1 MVTLLQDL
9 KYGLRTLTKSRGFT
23 IVAVI
28 TLALG
33 IGASTAVFSLVN
45 AILLKPL
52 PYPNSER
59 IVVPWRLAP
68 AGLNLGYEE
77 IPWDLREFHVLR
89 RELKAFQHL
98 GAFKSDS
105 FNLTGSGDPLRL
117 EGIRASAGFFPAL
130 GLAPQIGRFFTSA
143 EDQPGHEHEVILT
156 DQLWRDRF
164 SSDPAILG
172 RAVELNGSPYT
183 VVGVM
188 PPGFA
193 FPRSTEMPGS
203 FTFPRETQ
211 LWVPLALPPAP
222 LHPYDPSEL
231 AVIGRLKP
239 GTSIGQAQA
248 EMDVFA
254 RRLEQQYGP
263 QGKDWF
269 NSRVTPL
276 AHQVAG
282 DTRRPLLLILGAV
295 GVVLLIACSNVAS
308 LLLARSLARRREFTL
323 RAALGAG
330 NARLLRQLL
339 TESLLLAAA
348 GGAVGVLLG
357 ELGIEF
363 LTTFA
368 PSNIP
373 RLADV
378 ALDFQV
384 FAFAFGVTLV
394 TGILFGLAPAIP
406 ATREDLADALREGGQ
421 RSVGNTAGPKIR
433 KALLV
438 SEVALALVL
447 VIAASLLTQ
456 TFFRLLSVDP
466 GFRPARVLTF
476 ELSLPDAKYAETN
489 HIVALYDKV
498 LGRLQT
504 LPGVEAA
511 GIAKTVPLDGAPD
524 SSSIRIIGRPAKS
537 EVDRPFASYNLV
549 SPGYF
554 SAVGTPLLRGREFQ
568 AIDTAVSTPV
578 AIINRAMAS
587 KYWPGENPIG
597 KQLGLGSVRFPVMT
611 IVGIVADVKDLSL
624 RQQPGP
630 EMYIPYSQKTYV
642 SLLTMQVALR
652 TKTDPAFMLESAR
665 QAIRSIDPDLPIAKV
680 ATMTALVDNSMAQPR
695 FAMLVLGSFGALA
708 LVLAFIGMYGVISY
722 SVAQR
727 TREIGVR
734 MALGAA
740 RRDVFRMVLGQGA
753 RLAGLGIAIGLV
765 AALAVTRLMAGFL
778 YGVEATDPL
787 TFAGVSLL
795 LVGIALL
802 ACYVPA
808 RRATRVDPMIALRYE

>member
-1 MVTLLQDL
+1 MVTLFQDL
-9 KYGLRTLTKSRGFT
+9 KYGLRTLTKTRGFT
-23 IVAVI
+23 IVAVV

-59 IVVPWRLAP
+59 IVIPRRLAP

-89 RELKAFQHL
+89 RESKAFQHL

-130 GLAPQIGRFFTSA
+130 GVAPEIGRVFTSA

-203 FTFPRETQ
+203 FPFPREAQ

-239 GTSIGQAQA
+239 GVSIRQAQA

-308 LLLARSLARRREFTL
+308 LLLARSLGRRREFTL

-339 TESLLLAAA
+339 TESLLLAVA
-348 GGAVGVLLG
+348 GGAVGVLLA

-363 LTTFA
+363 VTTFA

-384 FAFAFGVTLV
+384 FAFALGITLV

-406 ATREDLADALREGGQ
+406 ATRENLADALREGGQ
-421 RSVGNTAGPKIR
+421 RSVDNAAGPKIR

-456 TFFRLLSVDP
+456 TFFRLLRADP

-489 HIVALYDKV
+489 RIVALYDKV
-498 LGRLQT
+498 LGQLQT

-537 EVDRPFASYNLV
+537 EVDRPFASYNLA
-549 SPGYF
+549 SRGYF

-568 AIDTAVSTPV
+568 ASDTAVSTPV
-578 AIINRAMAS
+578 AIINRAMANR
-587 KYWPGENPIG
+587 YWPGENPIG

-611 IVGIVADVKDLSL
+611 IVGMVADVKDLSL

-665 QAIRSIDPDLPIAKV
+665 QAIRSIDPGLPIAKV

-708 LVLAFIGMYGVISY
+708 LVLACIGMYGVVSY

-753 RLAGLGIAIGLV
+753 RLAGLGIVIGLV

-778 YGVEATDPL
+778 YGVEAADPL

>member
-59 IVVPWRLAP
+59 IVIPWRLAP

-348 GGAVGVLLG
+348 GGAVGVLLA

-384 FAFAFGVTLV
+384 FAFAFGVTFV

-568 AIDTAVSTPV
+568 ATDTAVSTPI
-578 AIINRAMAS
+578 AIINRAMAN

-611 IVGIVADVKDLSL
+611 IVGMVADVKDLSL

-652 TKTDPAFMLESAR
+652 SKTDPAFMLESAR

-708 LVLAFIGMYGVISY
+708 LVLACIGMYGVISY

-778 YGVEATDPL
+778 YGVKATDPL